1 MTSLHDKF
9 GWRSSSFYDSSPLL
23 QRLSFHSG
31 WAACSVVVVTPGS
44 GFCGLLNLVWRRN
57 DGFRSCI
64 FTRPVARIPRLYHLT
79 SRWLPGPKAC
89 GFDSTYSYSAITFFS
104 MSVCLPH
111 CNLFFSPVAR
121 ALDDGLTS
129 IVSTAFLPDDEDPD
143 DGGDREERRLSKH
156 RILV

>member
-111 CNLFFSPVAR
+111 CNLFFPRWHEHSMMVSQVLYPQHFCQMMRTPTMVV
-121 ALDDGLTS
+121 
-129 IVSTAFLPDDEDPD
+129 IVKR
-143 DGGDREERRLSKH
+143 GG
-156 RILV
+156 